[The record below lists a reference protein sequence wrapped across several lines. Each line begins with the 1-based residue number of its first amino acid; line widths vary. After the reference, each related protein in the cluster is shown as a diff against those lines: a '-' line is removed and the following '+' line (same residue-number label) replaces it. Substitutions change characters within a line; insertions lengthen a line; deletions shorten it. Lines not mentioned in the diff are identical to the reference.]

1 MPEDREERLE
11 AMHPRMIASF
21 DASIGGLT
29 LFRPGWTKV
38 NDYQYYHESIIDLS
52 GYALQ
57 NLSFFPTSVG
67 VQDPGN
73 YLFTA
78 TDPAVTATSLQV
90 IDMITSTPMNPA
102 QVGDLALAAIAPGM
116 LGSPHEFETI
126 LMGQW
131 RYLTPSPM
139 WASPGATLQG
149 ITGLQRLERAQRFD
163 SGDAT
168 AADKLYCYRIVNAF
182 AQGSITPPTDGTQ
195 IRIPAA
201 RQLIAGMMVEEDF
214 LPHMMRLKRSYEL
227 ANQV

>member
-21 DASIGGLT
+21 SAASGGLE

-38 NDYQYYHESIIDLS
+38 NDYQFYHESIIDLS

-67 VQDPGN
+67 VQDPGL
-73 YLFTA
+73 YTFVA
-78 TDPAVTATSLQV
+78 TDPQVTATSLQV
-90 IDMITSTPMNPA
+90 VDMITSTPMDPA
-102 QVGDLALAAIAPGM
+102 QVGDLLLASIAPGM

-131 RYLTPSPM
+131 RFFTPD
-139 WASPGATLQG
+139 ANLA
-149 ITGLQRLERAQRFD
+149 ITGLQQLERAQRFD

-182 AQGSITPPTDGTQ
+182 AQGAITPPTDGTQ
-195 IRIPAA
+195 IRIPAS